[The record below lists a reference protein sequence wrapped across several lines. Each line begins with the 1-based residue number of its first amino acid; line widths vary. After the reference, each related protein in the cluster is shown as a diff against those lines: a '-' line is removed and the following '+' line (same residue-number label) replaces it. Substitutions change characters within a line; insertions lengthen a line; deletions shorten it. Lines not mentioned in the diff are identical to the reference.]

1 MVPCLSCKDVGN
13 GEVLGKFPKIIDQR
27 RPIMKRFCAIAIFMA
42 ALMFFATSVSAAEQ
56 SKAPAKKNFYVGV
69 LGGYALPQSIND
81 APNNGRDA
89 ISFDIPVNNGYLL
102 GVKGGWLP
110 KFGKGYFATE
120 LEYNIV
126 RYDADSNKTY
136 PEKNQSYTDSLD
148 ATFTANNF
156 FLNFILR
163 YPETIFHPYI
173 GIGPGWSWFNIGS
186 CTQKT
191 YKNGV
196 YDSSL
201 TLDSKSSN
209 QFIYQVMLGIDVDV
223 TDSIGV
229 GLGYKFS
236 QVKPSY
242 NGGDPNRLW
251 NDDLNVKNHVITLGV
266 KYSF

>member
-1 MVPCLSCKDVGN
+1 
-13 GEVLGKFPKIIDQR
+13 
-27 RPIMKRFCAIAIFMA
+27 MKRFCAMVIFFT
-42 ALMFFATSVSAAEQ
+42 ALMFFVSGVSAAEQ
-56 SKAPAKKNFYVGV
+56 AKGSVKRDYYVGV
-69 LGGYALPQSIND
+69 LGGYALPQSINA

-89 ISFDIPVNNGYLL
+89 NSIDIPVNNGYLI
-102 GVKGGWLP
+102 GVKGGWIP
-110 KFGKGYFATE
+110 KLGRGYFATE
-120 LEYNIV
+120 LEYNHV
-126 RYDADSNKTY
+126 RYDADNNKTY
-136 PEKNQSYTDSLD
+136 PEKNPAYTDSLD
-148 ATFTANNF
+148 ATFAANNF

-186 CTQKT
+186 CTQKI

-196 YDSSL
+196 YDSSY
-201 TLDSKSSN
+201 TLDSRSSN
-209 QFIYQVMLGIDVDV
+209 QFIYQILLGIDVDV

-236 QVKPSY
+236 QTKPSY

>member
-1 MVPCLSCKDVGN
+1 
-13 GEVLGKFPKIIDQR
+13 
-27 RPIMKRFCAIAIFMA
+27 MKRFCTIAIFLT
-42 ALMFFATSVSAAEQ
+42 ALLFFVTGAVAAEPA
-56 SKAPAKKNFYVGV
+56 KGPAKKGFYVGV
-69 LGGYALPQSIND
+69 LGGYALPQTID
-81 APNNGRDA
+81 AAPNNGRDA
-89 ISFDIPVNNGYLL
+89 NSIDIPVKNGYLL

-120 LEYNIV
+120 LEYNHV

-136 PEKNQSYTDSLD
+136 PEKNPALTDSLD
-148 ATFTANNF
+148 ATFAANNF

-191 YKNGV
+191 YRNGV
-196 YDSSL
+196 YESSV
-201 TLDSKSSN
+201 TLDSVSSN
-209 QFIYQVMLGIDVDV
+209 QFIYQVLLGIDVDV
-223 TDSIGV
+223 TPNIGV

-242 NGGDPNRLW
+242 NGGNPNRHW

-266 KYSF
+266 NYSF